1 MCTQKV
7 RYFVEDVQQR
17 PLDWSGE
24 SDRNLLMYES
34 AQPLA
39 ELYEPL
45 VHLNVTFVLQVRD
58 GGDGG
63 EPLQR
68 ATLFCRSDPVTSALF
83 CPRSS
88 LCPVLSL
95 SSG

>member
-1 MCTQKV
+1 MCAQKV

-63 EPLQR
+63 EPLRR
-68 ATLFCRSDPVTSALF
+68 ATLL
-83 CPRSS
+83 
-88 LCPVLSL
+88 LSL
-95 SSG
+95 